1 METKERVV
9 EVVCLSISMA
19 ISEYSV
25 QQVLQKYPR
34 ANQIRTVWKY
44 QMNQNRVK
52 WLNAY
57 DLKKKSYSI
66 CNFALISDSLPCA
79 TAASDA
85 AVSSVNFTK
94 KRFITPPRRYNFC
107 KILSEVLI
115 DPLKSSL
122 NLPKSAKEFE

>member
-52 WLNAY
+52 
-57 DLKKKSYSI
+57 
-66 CNFALISDSLPCA
+66 
-79 TAASDA
+79 
-85 AVSSVNFTK
+85 
-94 KRFITPPRRYNFC
+94 
-107 KILSEVLI
+107 
-115 DPLKSSL
+115 
-122 NLPKSAKEFE
+122 